1 MFFFMAEYNS
11 IAHMYHF
18 FTHSSV
24 DRHLDCFRVLAIA
37 NSAAMNTAVHVSL
50 SIMVFSGSM
59 SRSGIVGS
67 YDSSVPS
74 F

>member
-1 MFFFMAEYNS
+1 MAEYYS
-11 IAHMYHF
+11 IAHMYQNF

-37 NSAAMNTAVHVSL
+37 NSAAMNTGVHVSL
-50 SIMVFSGSM
+50 SITVFSGSM
-59 SRSGIVGS
+59 SSSGIVGS